1 MEKSGSHMTHISPF
15 AIDTAR
21 TASMRI
27 LIVDDDSSLADFLK
41 QFLEELKFNVEIA
54 SSGEEAISIINDID
68 GIDIALI
75 DFRLPGMD
83 GLETIKKIS
92 ELSPDTVT
100 VVVTGLPTLDSSIR
114 AIRLGA
120 SDYILKP
127 FRLDDIAVA
136 IKKAMKERGIKSE
149 IKNLKEKVAAMEK
162 NELPS
167 DNIDVSEKVGGTG
180 RINVSPEIN
189 KLPESPPAI
198 DYPC

>member
-1 MEKSGSHMTHISPF
+1 MTIISPF

-21 TASMRI
+21 TSSMRV
-27 LIVDDDSSLADFLK
+27 LIVDDDSSLSDFLR

-54 SSGEEAISIINDID
+54 SSGEEAISRLNDID

-92 ELSPDTVT
+92 EFSPDTVT
-100 VVVTGLPTLDSSIR
+100 MVITGLPTLDSSIR

-136 IKKAMKERGIKSE
+136 IKKAMKEREIKSE
-149 IKNLKEKVAAMEK
+149 IKNLKEKVAAMDK

-167 DNIDVSEKVGGTG
+167 DNIDLSEKVGGTG
-180 RINVSPEIN
+180 KINVSPEIN
-189 KLPESPPAI
+189 KDPESPPPI

>member
-1 MEKSGSHMTHISPF
+1 MILISPF
-15 AIDTAR
+15 ALDTAR
-21 TASMRI
+21 AAKMRV
-27 LIVDDDSSLADFLK
+27 LIVDDDSPLADFLK
-41 QFLEELKFNVEIA
+41 QFLEELKFDVEIA
-54 SSGEEAISIINDID
+54 SSGEEAISIINDIG

-92 ELSPDTVT
+92 EFSPDTVT
-100 VVVTGLPTLDSSIR
+100 MVITGLPTLDSSIR

-127 FRLDDIAVA
+127 FRLDDIAA
-136 IKKAMKERGIKSE
+136 ALKKAMKEREIKSE

-180 RINVSPEIN
+180 KIYVSPENN
-189 KLPESPPAI
+189 KHPESPPGT
-198 DYPC
+198 DHPR

>member
-1 MEKSGSHMTHISPF
+1 MQKSGSHLTSNSPF

-21 TASMRI
+21 TASMTV

-41 QFLEELKFNVEIA
+41 QFLEELRFKVEIA
-54 SSGEEAISIINDID
+54 SSGEEAISIINDVG

-83 GLETIKKIS
+83 GLETIKRIS
-92 ELSPDTVT
+92 ELAPDTITMVI
-100 VVVTGLPTLDSSIR
+100 TGLPTLDSSIR

-127 FRLDDIAVA
+127 FRLDDIASA
-136 IKKAMKERGIKSE
+136 IKKAMKEREIKSE
-149 IKNLKEKVAAMEK
+149 IKNLKRKVAAMEK

-167 DNIDVSEKVGGTG
+167 DNIDISDNVEGTG
-180 RINVSPEIN
+180 KINISPEN
-189 KLPESPPAI
+189 NEYPDSSPAI